1 MAVTRVFS
9 TNSGHCTAIPGTV
22 APLWEPAMHCANV
35 RGAVPS
41 TMLPTPYTSLVLS
54 SLQDPQTAWAR
65 PSKEA
70 PTWTRTRPRHVGPS
84 KLRHATPRGRDPPQ
98 QPPRRLQ
105 EPQWRR
111 CDLRK
116 AKDTVQDSCMPG
128 AMISSTPHCTS
139 YSRRP
144 LCAPDSG
151 KNDEF
156 SPLPY
161 MYTAPPC
168 VYKRGRWSLSYPS
181 GLFYTLCTTHRA
193 HTLLSPDIGTRLNQ
207 LLL

>member
-1 MAVTRVFS
+1 MTGVPSA
-9 TNSGHCTAIPGTV
+9 NSGHCFAIPDTV

-41 TMLPTPYTSLVLS
+41 TVLPTPCTSLVLS

-65 PSKEA
+65 PSKVA
-70 PTWTRTRPRHVGPS
+70 PTWTRTRPRHAGPS

-116 AKDTVQDSCMPG
+116 AKDTVQDSRTPG
-128 AMISSTPHCTS
+128 AMISSTPQCTS

-151 KNDEF
+151 KNDDF
-156 SPLPY
+156 RSPRTCTLPLL
-161 MYTAPPC
+161 ASIKGGGGLLP
-168 VYKRGRWSLSYPS
+168 RGAETDDLIHATHVTRRTHSLS
-181 GLFYTLCTTHRA
+181 
-193 HTLLSPDIGTRLNQ
+193 
-207 LLL
+207 